1 MTRLTPQKSLCSW
14 PIRWVDKESLFAYK
28 MTPDDATHPPDSL
41 VTGYLATASSKKFTN
56 QKIEGRS
63 STSNVQHALIA
74 RTRRWEIGD
83 LL

>member
-1 MTRLTPQKSLCSW
+1 MTRLNAQESLCSW
-14 PIRWVDKESLFAYK
+14 PIRWVDKESLSAYK
-28 MTPDDATHPPDSL
+28 MTSDNATHLPASL
-41 VTGYLATASSKKFTN
+41 VTGYFATASSKKFTN

-63 STSNVQHALIA
+63 STSNVQHVLIA